1 VLDIAVADAFGLE
14 NSVARS
20 RVLIAAV
27 MAATRLLEIGEIETR
42 QAVLATEVPT
52 CAGDHEETH
61 PR

>member
-1 VLDIAVADAFGLE
+1 VLDIAVADALGLE

-20 RVLIAAV
+20 RVLIAAA

-42 QAVLATEVPT
+42 QAVLATEVVA
-52 CAGDHEETH
+52 CVRDHEETH